1 MTSAREEK
9 AGFSAA
15 LKNTVS
21 EFIWYLLEKREEH
34 YRGRV
39 VSKQCAFSQASDW
52 ALKVYLLI
60 LCLTKNEKIVLGKAP
75 AYHSWKIKIPYSEN
89 SRRLPISGTQPS

>member
-39 VSKQCAFSQASDW
+39 VSKQSVHFHRHQTG
-52 ALKVYLLI
+52 L
-60 LCLTKNEKIVLGKAP
+60 
-75 AYHSWKIKIPYSEN
+75 
-89 SRRLPISGTQPS
+89 

>member
-15 LKNTVS
+15 LKNTAS
-21 EFIWYLLEKREEH
+21 EFIWYLLEKKREEH

-39 VSKQCAFSQASDW
+39 VSKQSVHFHRHQTG
-52 ALKVYLLI
+52 L
-60 LCLTKNEKIVLGKAP
+60 
-75 AYHSWKIKIPYSEN
+75 
-89 SRRLPISGTQPS
+89 